1 MTHAEIFELND
12 KITHQQRLTR
22 IRVNIILLMKSNTK
36 GKYSTKEENVNI
48 IEHATHQK
56 IVATYQKQ
64 ETRLERKVFFFFFY
78 MVEIPNGYLTPRGRG
93 EIMWGLHPLK
103 PPW

>member
-1 MTHAEIFELND
+1 MTHAEIFEPND

-36 GKYSTKEENVNI
+36 GKYRTKEENVNI
-48 IEHATHQK
+48 IAHATHQK

-64 ETRLERKVFFFFFY
+64 ETRLEREVFFFFTWWKS
-78 MVEIPNGYLTPRGRG
+78 LTDTS
-93 EIMWGLHPLK
+93 
-103 PPW
+103 PPMAGVRLCGACTH